1 MKTDSFFGN
10 DEPLYQLE
18 QLGKTVYLESSG
30 EPYEGKLAVAWVIV
44 NRATDQRWKDDPAA
58 CAHEA
63 WQFSCWNSDEGT
75 KEWRKARLDTMRGTD
90 AYTESVRAACA
101 AYFSLEADPTKGATH
116 YLAERVKDDTY
127 WAKGKIPCAVI
138 GNHLFYDDIA

>member
-1 MKTDSFFGN
+1 MAVDSFFGK
-10 DEPLYQLE
+10 DDPLYQLE

-30 EPYEGKLAVAWVIV
+30 EPYKGKLAVAWVIV

-58 CAHEA
+58 CCHEA
-63 WQFSCWNSDEGT
+63 YQFSCWNSDDST

-101 AYFSLEADPTKGATH
+101 AYFSLESDPTKGATH
-116 YLAERVKDDTY
+116 YLVTRIQDQTY
-127 WAKGKIPCAVI
+127 WAKDKLPCAVI
-138 GNHLFYDDIA
+138 GHHSFFNTVS